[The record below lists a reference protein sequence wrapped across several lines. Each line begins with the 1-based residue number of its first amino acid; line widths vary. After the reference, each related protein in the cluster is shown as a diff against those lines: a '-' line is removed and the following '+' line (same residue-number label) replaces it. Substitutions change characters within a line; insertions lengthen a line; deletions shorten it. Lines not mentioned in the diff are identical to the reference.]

1 MARPGERNRGIGPA
15 RRAALRFK
23 ARATGYISRMFRT
36 RYALLGWLAWRVGKR
51 MMRRKLHLSR
61 R

>member
-1 MARPGERNRGIGPA
+1 M
-15 RRAALRFK
+15 K
-23 ARATGYISRMFRT
+23 KW
-36 RYALLGWLAWRVGKR
+36 RYALLGWLAWRIGKR